1 MHGDTFPANFENRNV
16 DTCCLRKRMTEKTMK
31 NFKPGDLGEEKCYSM
46 NDTDIFKE
54 IKIQCAPNK
63 SRTNDLWISLP
74 LRYTTEQWDTRCKMG
89 RHLIRF
95 TMTNFPLTASI
106 GMSICG
112 A

>member
-1 MHGDTFPANFENRNV
+1 MHGDTFPVNFENRNV
-16 DTCCLRKRMTEKTMK
+16 DTCCLRKSMMEKTMK
-31 NFKPGDLGEEKCYSM
+31 NFKPGDLGEGKCYSM

-54 IKIQCAPNK
+54 IKIQSAPNK

-74 LRYTTEQWDTRCKMG
+74 LRYTTEQWETRCKMG
-89 RHLIRF
+89 RRLIRF
-95 TMTNFPLTASI
+95 MMTNFPPTASI